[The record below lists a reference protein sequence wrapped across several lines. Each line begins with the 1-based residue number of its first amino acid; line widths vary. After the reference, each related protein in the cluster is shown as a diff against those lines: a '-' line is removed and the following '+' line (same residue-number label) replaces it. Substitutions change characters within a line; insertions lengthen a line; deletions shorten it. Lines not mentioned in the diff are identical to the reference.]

1 MTWCREATDGCSGP
15 IFTLFLCGSCIA
27 AHLFIVGGGK
37 AAQLIVQAMLRLWRL
52 RQMREADKGRRGKKQ
67 RGGFAD
73 DQEEADPL
81 QGMAK
86 GFKKR
91 RY

>member
-1 MTWCREATDGCSGP
+1 MQRCPDKSQLSCSKP
-15 IFTLFLCGSCIA
+15 LRSR
-27 AHLFIVGGGK
+27 HLH
-37 AAQLIVQAMLRLWRL
+37 
-52 RQMREADKGRRGKKQ
+52 QMREADKGRRGKKQ